1 MPCKHAAV
9 RGSGPVA
16 AASPTVTELLSTS
29 INQSTMWVVAGKER
43 RSKLVYSGAVGFFFA
58 LLILWELELVLVS
71 VENTCL
77 SQHVF
82 GNDMI

>member
-1 MPCKHAAV
+1 MGGGRK
-9 RGSGPVA
+9 
-16 AASPTVTELLSTS
+16 
-29 INQSTMWVVAGKER
+29 GKKVQV
-43 RSKLVYSGAVGFFFA
+43 SLFCCMITAVGFFFFFFA